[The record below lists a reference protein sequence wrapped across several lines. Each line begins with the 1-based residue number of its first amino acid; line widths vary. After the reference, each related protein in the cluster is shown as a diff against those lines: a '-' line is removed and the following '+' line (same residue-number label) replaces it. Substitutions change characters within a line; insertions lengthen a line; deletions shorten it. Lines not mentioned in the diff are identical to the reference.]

1 MSPAS
6 AVAQVHYAQAWGNLN
21 LFDFNDRLLSD
32 KVSLHLWPMPQSN
45 EELLYPIGIP
55 GNDVSSSSSCSYIIF
70 RVPAC
75 ERSKKRFMSSCSCVR
90 MHTGSSGSLIIV
102 PVLGSNPNPDSPCL
116 EIEFESYSRPVVF
129 PDDEQIEDYCQW
141 IEKRNR
147 DSSHFRHSTTYM
159 SSPTTV
165 SPCYHESP
173 LP

>member
-90 MHTGSSGSLIIV
+90 MHTGVNCSRLTDYCTCFRFEPEPRLAVPGDRVRELQSSGHLPRRRADRGLL
-102 PVLGSNPNPDSPCL
+102 PVDREAQPR
-116 EIEFESYSRPVVF
+116 FE
-129 PDDEQIEDYCQW
+129 
-141 IEKRNR
+141 
-147 DSSHFRHSTTYM
+147 
-159 SSPTTV
+159 
-165 SPCYHESP
+165 P
-173 LP
+173 LPPLHHLHEQSHYREFPLP